1 VDVGTF
7 RITYPAFADV
17 LAYPTLAVQHWID
30 EASNNFD
37 PIRWGGNFERGVA
50 LYTAHN
56 LALNGPAN
64 SATPG
69 VGAALGGGLVSSKAV
84 GGVSVAYNYEVGAV
98 ERGGG
103 WNLTLY
109 GRQLLTL
116 MRMVG
121 AGVVQL

>member
-1 VDVGTF
+1 MDVATF
-7 RITYPAFADV
+7 RLTYPAFGDV
-17 LAYPTLAVQHWID
+17 LAYPTAAVQHWID
-30 EASNNFD
+30 EATGNFD
-37 PIRWGGNFERGVA
+37 PARWGSSLNRGVA

-64 SATPG
+64 STTPG
-69 VGAALGGGLVSSKAV
+69 LSAVLGGGLVSSKAV
-84 GGVSVAYNYEVGAV
+84 GGVSVAYNYEVGALV
-98 ERGGG
+98 GGGG

-116 MRMVG
+116 MRMIG